1 MKDEGMSKFWHTL
14 ILLVLLLGYTLLVI
28 GFQARSLMIPSR

>member
-1 MKDEGMSKFWHTL
+1 MKNEGMSKFWHTL
-14 ILLVLLLGYTLLVI
+14 ILLVLLLDYTLLVI